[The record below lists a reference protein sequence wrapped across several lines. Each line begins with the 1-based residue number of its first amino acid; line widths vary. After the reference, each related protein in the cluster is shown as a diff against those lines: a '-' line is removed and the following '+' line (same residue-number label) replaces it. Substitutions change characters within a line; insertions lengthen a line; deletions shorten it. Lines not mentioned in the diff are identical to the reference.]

1 MMRIIL
7 EYIIFF
13 PARLFSNLCITTGM
27 SLLCV
32 LGLRVLCNLCVYLNP
47 MQMSVAVKK
56 ILYAADAKES
66 ALADAQEYL
75 SQFTTSTEAEAEAEI
90 EADA

>member
-1 MMRIIL
+1 
-7 EYIIFF
+7 
-13 PARLFSNLCITTGM
+13 
-27 SLLCV
+27 
-32 LGLRVLCNLCVYLNP
+32 
-47 MQMSVAVKK
+47 MSVAVKK

-90 EADA
+90 EADAWVLQLTDEFLACKS

>member
-1 MMRIIL
+1 
-7 EYIIFF
+7 
-13 PARLFSNLCITTGM
+13 
-27 SLLCV
+27 
-32 LGLRVLCNLCVYLNP
+32 
-47 MQMSVAVKK
+47 MQMSIAVKK

>member
-1 MMRIIL
+1 
-7 EYIIFF
+7 
-13 PARLFSNLCITTGM
+13 M
-27 SLLCV
+27 SI
-32 LGLRVLCNLCVYLNP
+32 
-47 MQMSVAVKK
+47 AVKK

-90 EADA
+90 EANAWVFQLTDEVLACKS

>member
-1 MMRIIL
+1 
-7 EYIIFF
+7 
-13 PARLFSNLCITTGM
+13 
-27 SLLCV
+27 
-32 LGLRVLCNLCVYLNP
+32 

-75 SQFTTSTEAEAEAEI
+75 SQFTTSTEAEVEAEI